1 MGLIIVG
8 VFAGLMSGAGVW
20 LWSRKVRQVMLYEAN
35 ELLKKQQVLLEE
47 SKAKSATDT
56 QKIGDLE
63 YQLRRVKQDLAAAQQ
78 LNNQQ

>member
-20 LWSRKVRQVMLYEAN
+20 LWSRKGRQVMLYEAN

-56 QKIGDLE
+56 QKIADLE

>member
-20 LWSRKVRQVMLYEAN
+20 LWSRKGRQVMLYEAN
-35 ELLKKQQVLLEE
+35 ELLKKQQVLLDE

-56 QKIGDLE
+56 QKIADLE

-78 LNNQQ
+78 LNNQ

>member
-1 MGLIIVG
+1 VGLIIVG

>member
-20 LWSRKVRQVMLYEAN
+20 LWSRKGRQVMLYEAN